1 MRCDRPKVL
10 VEKTYS
16 VHTYAELWHA
26 SKCVLEAG
34 RLERRGS
41 SWQFLSSLVLTAF
54 AFEAYLNH
62 VGPHVLACWQDL
74 KQLPPLSKFA
84 LLCEIL
90 KVDFPGGR
98 GARPIQ
104 TLSELFAFRNTV
116 AHGKTEKLTESEER
130 AISDNLDEKLG
141 ERLQPLWQRQIQTD
155 EFANRAREDVEE
167 VLRRLYDA
175 WPGPKQ
181 GEKEDLFR
189 FGIGLHSATV
199 IGSA

>member
-1 MRCDRPKVL
+1 MAVPLQSRFDGLCVRGIPKPRG
-10 VEKTYS
+10 
-16 VHTYAELWHA
+16 A
-26 SKCVLEAG
+26 SRARLLAG
-34 RLERRGS
+34 PQAAPAS
-41 SWQFLSSLVLTAF
+41 
-54 AFEAYLNH
+54 
-62 VGPHVLACWQDL
+62 
-74 KQLPPLSKFA
+74 SKFA